1 MKLKKLLEQL
11 FRGWVPVE
19 AKMPKKWWTTDIGI
33 TIAVLIGFSFMVFI
47 LLNSSIIVLNG
58 SSSIRWSQTYEELR
72 CYNSLVETSDGG
84 FAFISATSENFL
96 LINTDESGNILWNK
110 TFENTGDFGLG
121 RLIEASDGG
130 FVLCGYS
137 FDNGY
142 DARLAKTDSVGNL
155 LWTRTYDADGDEE
168 AFLIGETSDRG
179 FALGGQATPPESG
192 TNDFWLAKID
202 GSGNMLWSQTYGGPG
217 FESLGSLVETSD
229 GGFALAGMTSSYGTY
244 NSFWLVRTDGSGNM
258 VWSQT
263 YGGGIHQGYLQRVI
277 ALSDGGFFLGSSVMQ
292 FDGNVDFWFAKTD
305 ALGNIKWEKTHN
317 EGKNEYLQ
325 SVVKTPDGGFI
336 LAGTKYEFEPEE
348 MPIHTYFLGDGLLVR
363 IDNSGNMIWNQTYPG
378 TGSAQNSNFLINTSN
393 GGYILLGHK
402 LSSLGSFDFPLYDA
416 YIAKIEEDQIVQ
428 ELVFPNLI
436 ILVILVVFVIGTSAL
451 LVISKITKRKKSR
464 VIV

>member
-155 LWTRTYDADGDEE
+155 L
-168 AFLIGETSDRG
+168 
-179 FALGGQATPPESG
+179 
-192 TNDFWLAKID
+192 
-202 GSGNMLWSQTYGGPG
+202 
-217 FESLGSLVETSD
+217 
-229 GGFALAGMTSSYGTY
+229 
-244 NSFWLVRTDGSGNM
+244 
-258 VWSQT
+258 
-263 YGGGIHQGYLQRVI
+263 
-277 ALSDGGFFLGSSVMQ
+277 
-292 FDGNVDFWFAKTD
+292 
-305 ALGNIKWEKTHN
+305 
-317 EGKNEYLQ
+317 
-325 SVVKTPDGGFI
+325 
-336 LAGTKYEFEPEE
+336 
-348 MPIHTYFLGDGLLVR
+348 
-363 IDNSGNMIWNQTYPG
+363 
-378 TGSAQNSNFLINTSN
+378 
-393 GGYILLGHK
+393 
-402 LSSLGSFDFPLYDA
+402 
-416 YIAKIEEDQIVQ
+416 
-428 ELVFPNLI
+428 
-436 ILVILVVFVIGTSAL
+436 
-451 LVISKITKRKKSR
+451 
-464 VIV
+464 

>member
-229 GGFALAGMTSSYGTY
+229 GGFALAGVTGSFGTR
-244 NSFWLVRTDGSGNM
+244 SFWLVKTDDSGNIH
-258 VWSQT
+258 WNQT
-263 YGGGIHQGYLQRVI
+263 YEGIHQGYLQRVVEM
-277 ALSDGGFFLGSSVMQ
+277 SDGGFSLGSSVMQ

-305 ALGNIKWEKTHN
+305 AVGNIKWEKTHN
-317 EGKNEYLQ
+317 EGTNEYLQ
-325 SVVKTPDGGFI
+325 SLVITSDGGLI
-336 LAGTKYEFEPEE
+336 LAGTKSEFEPEKE
-348 MPIHTYFLGDGLLVR
+348 ILVPKVLIGDGLLVR

-378 TGSAQNSNFLINTSN
+378 TGSTQNSNFLIKTSD
-393 GGYILLGHK
+393 GGYILLGNK

-428 ELVFPNLI
+428 EIVFPNLLLLI
-436 ILVILVVFVIGTSAL
+436 ILAVFVIGTLAL
-451 LVISKITKRKKSR
+451 LIISKITKRKKSR

>member
-168 AFLIGETSDRG
+168 AFLI
-179 FALGGQATPPESG
+179 
-192 TNDFWLAKID
+192 
-202 GSGNMLWSQTYGGPG
+202 
-217 FESLGSLVETSD
+217 VETSD

-258 VWSQT
+258 LWSQT

-292 FDGNVDFWFAKTD
+292 FNGNVDFWFAKTD